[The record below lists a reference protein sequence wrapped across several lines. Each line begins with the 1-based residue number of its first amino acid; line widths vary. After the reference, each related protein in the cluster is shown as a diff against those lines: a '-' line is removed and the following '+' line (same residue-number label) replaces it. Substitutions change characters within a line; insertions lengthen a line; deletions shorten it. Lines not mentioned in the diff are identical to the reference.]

1 MSTVLARCAA
11 RLRRLRPDWSNPSRY
26 FMERDELARAIELEA
41 AARRQ
46 DASPP
51 NFYRQPEPL
60 PDERMRRLAALA
72 RAQQARIDRLEL
84 LLVQAAQA
92 RPSHRRRAPDD
103 RQLVLGSTDRVGC

>member
-26 FMERDELARAIELEA
+26 FLERDELARAIELEV

-51 NFYRQPEPL
+51 TFYRQPEPL
-60 PDERMRRLAALA
+60 PDERTRRLAALA
-72 RAQQARIDRLEL
+72 RFQAAELDRLRKL
-84 LLVQAAQA
+84 LAQA
-92 RPSHRRRAPDD
+92 GRPRPRQQRRAPDD
-103 RQLVLGSTDRVGC
+103 RQLLLSF